1 MIKDPSEFRFE
12 AHRMA
17 DRIANYFEEI
27 TRYPVKSRV
36 KPGEVLSLL
45 PELPPESPEPISG
58 IMADFERVIMPG
70 ITHWQ
75 HPNFHAYFPANSS
88 YASVLAE
95 WLTAALGQQ
104 AMIWETSPAATELEE
119 RVMQWMKQMFGLPE
133 HWTGVLQDTASAST
147 LAALLTAREKASGFS
162 INEEGFAANS
172 KLRIYAS
179 SETHS
184 SIEKAARIAGFG
196 RKNLVK
202 IPVDE
207 VFALDT
213 AALEEAILRDK
224 AAGYTPCCVVATIGT
239 TGSAAVDPVRKTG
252 EICSKYNIWL
262 HIDAAFAGTALVL
275 PEMRHFAD
283 GLELADSYVFNPHKW
298 MFTNFD
304 ASAYF
309 VRDPEMLIRTFE
321 ILPEYLKTRTRGKVN
336 DYRDWGVALG
346 RRFRALKLWFVI
358 RNYGTEGIRT
368 TVRKHL
374 DLARWLSDQ
383 IQRSADFELL
393 APVNFSLVCFRY
405 KPGHITDKETLNQIN
420 QQLLTRVNE
429 SGNLYL
435 SHTMLNGSYCLR
447 MVTAQTYLE
456 KHHLE
461 KAWHVVLE
469 TSKTLSDE
477 RNMG

>member
-1 MIKDPSEFRFE
+1 MIKDPSEFRLE

-17 DRIANYFEEI
+17 DRIADYFEEI

-45 PELPPESPEPISG
+45 PELPPESPEPVSG

-147 LAALLTAREKASGFS
+147 LAALLTAREKASGYT

-184 SIEKAARIAGFG
+184 SIEKAVKIAGFG
-196 RKNLVK
+196 RKNLVR

-213 AALEEAILRDK
+213 AALEEAIIRDQ

-239 TGSAAVDPVRKTG
+239 TGSTAVDPIRKAG
-252 EICSKYNIWL
+252 EICSRYNIWL

-358 RNYGTEGIRT
+358 RNYGTEGIRN

-374 DLARWLSDQ
+374 ELARWLSDQ
-383 IQRSADFELL
+383 IHRSADFELL

-405 KPGHITDKETLNQIN
+405 KPGHITDNDTLNQIN
-420 QQLLTRVNE
+420 QQLLNRVNE
-429 SGNLYL
+429 SGSLYL
-435 SHTMLNGSYCLR
+435 SHTMLKGSYCLR

-469 TSKTLSDE
+469 TSKTLNDE

>member
-1 MIKDPSEFRFE
+1 MIKNPSEFRLE

-17 DRIANYFEEI
+17 DRIADYFEEI

-45 PELPPESPEPISG
+45 PELPPESQEPVSG

-147 LAALLTAREKASGFS
+147 LAALLTAREKASGYS

-184 SIEKAARIAGFG
+184 SIEKAVKIAGFG
-196 RKNLVK
+196 RKNLVR

-213 AALEEAILRDK
+213 AALEEAIIRDQ

-239 TGSAAVDPVRKTG
+239 TGSTAVDPIRKAG
-252 EICSKYNIWL
+252 EICSRYNIWL

-309 VRDPEMLIRTFE
+309 VRNPEMLIRTFE

-405 KPGHITDKETLNQIN
+405 KPGHITDNDTLNQVN
-420 QQLLTRVNE
+420 QQLLNRVNE
-429 SGNLYL
+429 SGSLYL
-435 SHTMLNGSYCLR
+435 SHTMLKGSYCLR

>member
-1 MIKDPSEFRFE
+1 MIKDPSEFRRE

-17 DRIANYFEEI
+17 DRIADYFEEI
-27 TRYPVKSRV
+27 GSYPVKSQV
-36 KPGEVLSLL
+36 KPGEILSLL
-45 PELPPESPEPISG
+45 PEQPPALPEEIQD

-75 HPNFHAYFPANSS
+75 HPDFHAYFPANSS

-147 LAALLTAREKASGFS
+147 LAALLTAREKCTGFSTNSEGFPSASG
-162 INEEGFAANS
+162 
-172 KLRIYAS
+172 LRIYAS
-179 SETHS
+179 TETHS
-184 SIEKAARIAGFG
+184 SIEKAVKIAGFG

-202 IPVDE
+202 VPVDKN
-207 VFALDT
+207 FALD
-213 AALEEAILRDK
+213 AEALEQAIRRDLSE
-224 AAGYTPCCVVATIGT
+224 GFTPCCVVATIGT
-239 TGSAAVDPVRKTG
+239 TGSTAVDPVRKTG
-252 EICSKYNIWL
+252 EICKKYHVWL
-262 HIDAAFAGTALVL
+262 HIDAAFAGTALIL

-304 ASAYF
+304 ASAYY
-309 VRDPEMLIRTFE
+309 VSDPELLIRTFE

-358 RNYGTEGIRT
+358 RNFGTEGIRE

-374 DLARWLSDQ
+374 EMARWLSERIGESD
-383 IQRSADFELL
+383 DFTLM
-393 APVNFSLVCFRY
+393 APVNFSLVCFRFTPSY
-405 KPGHITDKETLNQIN
+405 IREAEHLNELNQE
-420 QQLLTRVNE
+420 LLARLNS
-429 SGNLYL
+429 SGKLYL
-435 SHTMLNGSYCLR
+435 SHTLLNGSYCLR
-447 MVTAQTYLE
+447 MVTAQTYIGQ
-456 KHHLE
+456 HHVE
-461 KAWHVVLE
+461 HAWKIILE
-469 TSKTLSDE
+469 TSKKLNDE
-477 RNMG
+477 KYMG